1 MTKRL
6 FLFAAFDKFQHVD
19 STLMRFLNALS
30 KLGDIAFVMDNELP
44 DAEISKLKSVPNI
57 KHINA
62 ARHNEYD
69 FGSYK
74 RGYVWA
80 RDNDLLDNYD
90 WVYLVNDSVFGPV
103 TDLEPVLV
111 KMENRNPDFF
121 GMVENVSP
129 EYPKHIQSW
138 FVGLSKRVAVSN
150 VFNDFICGVKQEQE
164 KIIVVYKYEIRLS
177 VVLAQNGFSCDA
189 VYHDGIDVNILNN
202 PWRVL
207 DGGVPF
213 LKKQSFNYND
223 NVLSLYQF
231 LSNDWLSEVFAY
243 TKTYGIWETNTG
255 SDSVYKKVFRMS
267 LFGIPIV
274 TLRRKRNQWKAYLF
288 DFIPVMKIS
297 L

>member
-1 MTKRL
+1 MNEIWMNEIVGISGSVLIAISMVFKTTT
-6 FLFAAFDKFQHVD
+6 DKGVMYLRIFNLLGSIVFVVYGFMLPAY
-19 STLMRFLNALS
+19 STIVLNCICVVL
-30 KLGDIAFVMDNELP
+30 
-44 DAEISKLKSVPNI
+44 NI
-57 KHINA
+57 I
-62 ARHNEYD
+62 
-69 FGSYK
+69 G
-74 RGYVWA
+74 
-80 RDNDLLDNYD
+80 
-90 WVYLVNDSVFGPV
+90 
-103 TDLEPVLV
+103 LV
-111 KMENRNPDFF
+111 KI
-121 GMVENVSP
+121 
-129 EYPKHIQSW
+129 IQ
-138 FVGLSKRVAVSN
+138 KIRKERH
-150 VFNDFICGVKQEQE
+150 KQL
-164 KIIVVYKYEIRLS
+164 IIFVVYKYEIRLS